1 MLVPIPNPYS
11 LLVIDQAFF
20 GRTSLDPGGGEAV
33 KENLGGGVLSTPS
46 NPDHF

>member
-20 GRTSLDPGGGEAV
+20 SRTSFDPGGGEAV
-33 KENLGGGVLSTPS
+33 KENLGGGVLLTPS
-46 NPDHF
+46 NPDRF